1 MKTYR
6 AIKYEIAPT
15 ATQREILKR
24 MLGCTRFVWNKLLDR
39 NILRYEAEKK
49 FNLSVKDLNSELNRL
64 KKEFDFLSEAPSQAL
79 QQVFIH
85 LQKALKD
92 FLKHRKTDHH
102 FGFPKFHRKH
112 SGDSFSIP
120 VPCQID
126 FNTWR
131 IKLPKLGLVKVF
143 KGSNKAI
150 PVKQIKCYT
159 IKSTPT
165 GRFYVSIIYS
175 VNKEDTPDNGKVVGI
190 DLGIKH
196 YCVTSEG
203 EVFENQKYLSHNLKL
218 LRVMQRSLSRK
229 YKVGKKREEQSNNWK
244 KTMEKVCKLHEKIGF
259 QRKDFLHKLSTY
271 LAKRYYTVCAET
283 LSVKN
288 MVKNRKLSRVISDAG
303 WSMFLS
309 MLNYKCGNFVE
320 IDKFYPSSQ
329 TCSVCRKVN
338 PKVKNLSVRSWVCPN
353 CNTFHDRDLNAAKNI
368 LREGLSLCEHKV
380 SQKTMP
386 APRTPR
392 LKSWE

>member
-1 MKTYR
+1 MITYR

-15 ATQREILKR
+15 AAQREILKR

-39 NILRYEAEKK
+39 NILRYEVEKK
-49 FNLSVKDLNSELNRL
+49 FNLSMKDLNSELNRL

-79 QQVFIH
+79 QQVYFQQ
-85 LQKALKD
+85 QKALRD
-92 FLKHRKTDHH
+92 FLKHRKTDRH

-112 SGDSFSIP
+112 NGDSFSIP

-126 FNTWR
+126 FNNWK

-150 PVKQIKCYT
+150 PIKQIKCYT
-159 IKSTPT
+159 VSSTST
-165 GRFYVSIIYS
+165 GRFFISIVYC
-175 VNKEDTPDNGKVVGI
+175 VNKENIQDNGRAVGI

-203 EVFENQKYLSHNLKL
+203 EIFENQKYLSRNLKR

-229 YKVGKKREEQSNNWK
+229 YKPGTKREEQSNNWK
-244 KTMEKVCKLHEKIGF
+244 KTLKRVCKLYEKTGF

-271 LAKRYYTVCAET
+271 LAKNYYTVCAET

-329 TCSVCRKVN
+329 TCSVCGSIN
-338 PKVKNLSVRSWVCPN
+338 PEVKNLSVRSWVCPG
-353 CNTFHDRDLNAAKNI
+353 CGTFLDRDLNAAKNI
-368 LREGLSLCEHKV
+368 LREGLSLCGHKV
-380 SQKTMP
+380 SH
-386 APRTPR
+386 
-392 LKSWE
+392 

>member
-1 MKTYR
+1 MKDYR

-24 MLGCTRFVWNKLLDR
+24 MLGCTRFVWNKLLA
-39 NILRYEAEKK
+39 LSVTRYESEKK
-49 FNLSVKDLNSELNRL
+49 FIISVPELNSTLNCL
-64 KKEFDFLSEAPSQAL
+64 KRDFDFLCEAPSQAL
-79 QQVFIH
+79 QQVF
-85 LQKALKD
+85 LQQQKALRD
-92 FLKHRKTDHH
+92 FLTHRKTDHH

-112 SGDSFSIP
+112 NGDSFSIP
-120 VPCQID
+120 LPCQID
-126 FNTWR
+126 FNNWK

-150 PVKQIKCYT
+150 PVKQIKRYT
-159 IKSTPT
+159 VSSTPT
-165 GRFYVSIIYS
+165 GRFFISIVYC
-175 VNKEDTPDNGKVVGI
+175 VNKEMTQDNGSAVGI

-203 EVFENQKYLSHNLKL
+203 EIFENQKYLSRNLKR

-229 YKVGKKREEQSNNWK
+229 YKVGKRREEQSNNWK
-244 KTMEKVCKLHEKIGF
+244 KTMKKVCKLHEKIGF

-271 LAKRYYTVCAET
+271 LAKNYYTVCAET

-288 MVKNRKLSRVISDAG
+288 MVKNRRLSRVISDAG

-309 MLNYKCGNFVE
+309 MLKYKCGNFVE
-320 IDKFYPSSQ
+320 IDRFCPSSQ
-329 TCSVCRKVN
+329 TCSVCGSIN

-353 CNTFHDRDLNAAKNI
+353 CNTFQDRDLNAAKNI

-380 SQKTMP
+380 SQRTMP

-392 LKSWE
+392 LQSWE